1 MVVTGFDG
9 KEYEVEPNANLSRT
23 NLAVE
28 GSSLS
33 WQELRGRD
41 FSHQDLREACLVG
54 SDLRNAGLS
63 GANLSG
69 AKLKGAN
76 LMLCCL
82 QRRDCLPQRVCQIRL

>member
-33 WQELRGRD
+33 
-41 FSHQDLREACLVG
+41 
-54 SDLRNAGLS
+54 
-63 GANLSG
+63 
-69 AKLKGAN
+69 
-76 LMLCCL
+76 
-82 QRRDCLPQRVCQIRL
+82 